1 MVKTG
6 LGDSYDNTIIPEK
19 MRAFLDITKPA
30 SSVGIMATIPFAAI
44 IFGHLTH
51 GEGVAF
57 LLDNW
62 ATTIYASVTFFLI
75 HGASQAMNMSEDA
88 HIDKQTDHKQNRPI
102 PSGVIEKE
110 TARSLAWI
118 FMFVGI
124 MRAFTITREFGMYAI
139 VLSFFGIFYNLKP
152 FRLKE
157 KLWVNLC
164 WQAASRGLLL
174 YPATF
179 AVWGEMWNPV
189 AWTMGI
195 ASFILVLAMQNTA
208 DFADV
213 NIDEEFG
220 VITPAVYHGLNSLTL
235 IMAGLSL
242 LMFGF
247 ITVSIGIGW
256 IPNFWSLYVLLIPI
270 TWSLWSLWKDPRDI
284 SGLSGNHFSWYV
296 FYLSLAS
303 MYILPALQLVLMAD

>member
-6 LGDSYDNTIIPEK
+6 LGDSYDNTVIPEK

-30 SSVGIMATIPFAAI
+30 SSVGIMATVPFAAI
-44 IFGHLTH
+44 IYGSLTH
-51 GEGVAF
+51 GGGLEF
-57 LLDNW
+57 LISNW
-62 ATTIYASVTFFLI
+62 TTALYASVTLFLI

-88 HIDKQTDHKQNRPI
+88 HIDKQTEHKQNRPI

-124 MRAFTITREFGMYAI
+124 LRAFTITNEFGMYTI

-157 KLWVNLC
+157 KLWTNLI
-164 WQAASRGLLL
+164 WQAGSRGLLL

-179 AVWGEMWNPV
+179 SVWGEAWNPV
-189 AWTMGI
+189 AWTLGV
-195 ASFILVLAMQNTA
+195 ASFLLVLAMQNTA
-208 DFADV
+208 DFSDV
-213 NIDEEFG
+213 TIDEEFDI
-220 VITPAVYHGLNSLTL
+220 ITPAVHHGLNQLTM
-235 IMAGLSL
+235 IMAGISL

-247 ITVSIGIGW
+247 IAISISSEL
-256 IPNFWSLYVLLIPI
+256 IPNFWSLYILVIPI
-270 TWSLWSLWKDPRDI
+270 GWSLWSLWTEPKSISDI
-284 SGLSGNHFSWYV
+284 GGNHFSWYV
-296 FYLSLAS
+296 FYLSLAC
-303 MYILPALQLVLMAD
+303 MYILPATQLVLT